1 MLNYRG
7 STSIDYLKNYR
18 WSSFP
23 DHVGKKNFP
32 SVTSR
37 EFLLEYWGGEKE
49 YKKATRDWLKERDEN
64 LEKIKEV
71 ALE

>member
-1 MLNYRG
+1 
-7 STSIDYLKNYR
+7 
-18 WSSFP
+18 
-23 DHVGKKNFP
+23 
-32 SVTSR
+32 
-37 EFLLEYWGGEKE
+37 LLEYWGGEKE